1 MITQPLFRR
10 YFFMFAGVATLF
22 IFIAFV
28 ASFLIMSF
36 GREKMMMGRGPHQMT
51 IALLKAAGGD
61 PAATIRKMR
70 EENSEITDL
79 SLDII
84 GTDGKSL
91 VSDDLIVEGGLTS
104 EQLAELEANPN
115 IMVTRGFMGPPDLMI
130 SKFDDG
136 RFLTV
141 KLRMGGGPPPP
152 PPGERPGFGGG
163 FPPPPGE
170 MPPPGGA
177 RPEMFP
183 GGRPPTDRLLMKTVL
198 PGPPNIPFWQ
208 NPFWITVGSLMVCV
222 LASIGISLMLF
233 FSNYKRKAETA
244 LEVLQDLKSG
254 NLSARMPQGKL
265 DEVAPL
271 VVAFNHMADEVQR
284 LVENLK
290 RSDQS
295 RRQMLQ
301 DLAHD
306 LRTPLASLKTFLET
320 MVSDGERL
328 PPERRKDIMKLCLSE
343 VDYFS
348 ALVEDLLFLAQ
359 LSEPKYAKSVDKVA
373 LKDELESQIH
383 IFRERHPEIEVNLEM
398 NDPALALMGSQ
409 RLLTR
414 LFRNALSNASSFAR
428 GRVNI
433 EVIDDGAFVRLV
445 FKDDGPGFSEKSLQE
460 FGHKK
465 ASREISQDQKRI
477 SVGIGSLIMA
487 EVAMLHGG
495 SISAENHLENGQV
508 AGAKVTLR
516 LAKA

>member
-1 MITQPLFRR
+1 
-10 YFFMFAGVATLF
+10 MFAGVATLF

-28 ASFLIMSF
+28 ASFLIMTF
-36 GREKMMMGRGPHQMT
+36 GREKMMMGRGPHQVT
-51 IALLKAAGGD
+51 IALLKEAGGD

-70 EENSEITDL
+70 EENPESIDL
-79 SLDII
+79 SLDLI

-91 VSDDLIVEGGLTS
+91 VSREQILDGGLTP

-115 IMVTRGFMGPPDLMI
+115 IMVSRGFMGPPDLMI
-130 SKFDDG
+130 SKFDEG

-141 KLRMGGGPPPP
+141 KFRMGGGPPPGP
-152 PPGERPGFGGG
+152 PPGGRPGFGGG

-170 MPPPGGA
+170 MPPPGGMN
-177 RPEMFP
+177 PEMFP
-183 GGRPPTDRLLMKTVL
+183 GGRPPRPSADRLLMKTVL

-208 NPFWITVGSLMVCV
+208 NPLWITIGSLLVCV

-359 LSEPKYAKSVDKVA
+359 LTEPKYAKSVEKVA
-373 LKDELESQIH
+373 LKEELESQIH
-383 IFRERHPEIEVNLEM
+383 VFRERHPKIEMSLEM
-398 NDPALALMGSQ
+398 GHPALALLGSQ

-414 LFRNALSNASSFAR
+414 LFRNALANSSSFAR
-428 GRVNI
+428 ERVRI
-433 EVIDDGAFVRLV
+433 QVIDEGSFVRVV
-445 FKDDGPGFSEKSLQE
+445 FNDDGPGFSEKALQE

-465 ASREISQDQKRI
+465 ASREISQDHKRI

-487 EVAMLHGG
+487 EVATLHGG
-495 SISAENHLENGQV
+495 SLGAENRLENGRV
-508 AGAKVTLR
+508 AGATVTIR
-516 LAKA
+516 LAKG